1 MSDIKQLRTGSEII
15 TRMFLDYGVS
25 HVFYVE
31 AVLRKSMVEFE
42 KAGIQRILAHS
53 EKGAAYMADGYARA
67 SRKVGVCM
75 AQSVGAANLAAGLQD
90 AYLSH
95 SPVLAIS
102 GRKPSHEL
110 HRNTYQEINHWP
122 LYEPVT
128 KYNVNVETTDELPQA
143 LRQAFREAVCG
154 APGPVHLDMPNH
166 QAGLV
171 ETGKTYYPVVSE
183 KRFQCMPAFRPYPD
197 PQDVAQVISQI
208 YQASRPLLVFGGGAV
223 ISGAYQE
230 SLDLINTL
238 KLPFATTV
246 DGKGIIVENHPLC
259 LGPVG
264 RYGRKCA
271 NSIAAQA
278 DLVVYI
284 GSGVSDQVTNEWT
297 LPDPAKANVIQI
309 DIDPGELGRNYPNSA
324 SIMGDAKV
332 TIAQMLKSLSGA
344 HAGSAWSQK
353 ASESVASW
361 RAGQEDIR
369 QSCATPIRVERLA
382 AEVERAL
389 PANGC
394 LVVDTGFSAI
404 WGASLIELTQPGQ
417 RFFRPGGGSLGWGFP
432 ASLGVKCALP
442 EQPVVCFT
450 GDGAFWYHL
459 PELETAVRCNINT
472 VTVLNNNYGLGQSY
486 RGIKAAYGD
495 TPGRAEDQYAFGTV
509 NLANIAREMGAF
521 AIQVERA
528 DDIGPAIQKAL
539 AADKPAV
546 VEVLTDILSD
556 PQEY

>member
-1 MSDIKQLRTGSEII
+1 MLEIGHMRTGSEII

-42 KAGIQRILAHS
+42 KAGIHRILAHS

-95 SPVLAIS
+95 SPVLAVT

-110 HRNTYQEINHWP
+110 NRNTYQEINHWP
-122 LYEPVT
+122 MYEPVT
-128 KYNVNVETTDELPQA
+128 KYNVSVETTDELPQA
-143 LRQAFREAVCG
+143 LRQAFREAVTG
-154 APGPVHLDMPNH
+154 APGPVHLDLPNH

-171 ETGKTYYPVVSE
+171 ESGKTAQAVVSE
-183 KRFQCMPAFRPYPD
+183 KRFRQMPAFRPYPD
-197 PQDVAQVISQI
+197 PEDVAEVIKQI
-208 YQASRPLLVFGGGAV
+208 YEADRPLLVFGGGAV
-223 ISGAYQE
+223 ISGAHQE
-230 SLDLINTL
+230 SLSLIDTL
-238 KLPFATTV
+238 KVPFVTTV
-246 DGKGIIVENHPLC
+246 DGKGLIPENHPLC

-271 NSIAAQA
+271 NSLAAEA

-297 LPDPAKANVIQI
+297 LPDPSVKVIQI
-309 DIDPGELGRNYPNSA
+309 DIDGRELGRNYPNSA
-324 SIMGDAKV
+324 SILGDAKI
-332 TIAQMLKSLSGA
+332 TLTQMLKSLKGA
-344 HAGSAWSQK
+344 HANSAWSQK
-353 ASESVASW
+353 AAASVTAW
-361 RAGQEDIR
+361 RKGQEQIR
-369 QSCATPIRVERLA
+369 SSSASPIRGERLA
-382 AEVERAL
+382 AEVQRAL

-394 LVVDTGFSAI
+394 LVVDTGFSAV
-404 WGASLIELTQPGQ
+404 WGASIIELTQPGQ

-432 ASLGVKCALP
+432 AALGVKCALP
-442 EQPVVCFT
+442 DQPVVCFT

-459 PELETAVRCNINT
+459 AEMETAVRRNINT
-472 VTVLNNNYGLGQSY
+472 VTVLNNNQALGQSY
-486 RGIKAAYGD
+486 RGIKMAYGD
-495 TPGRAEDQYAFGTV
+495 TPGRPEDQFAFSSV
-509 NLANIAREMGAF
+509 NLAKVASEMGAL
-521 AIQVERA
+521 AWRVEKA
-528 DDIGPAIQKAL
+528 EDIGPAIQKAL
-539 AADKPAV
+539 ASNKPAV
-546 VEVLTDILSD
+546 VEVMTDILSD